1 MLLFPDKEDNASN
14 LHTPVS
20 SAQWQ
25 TPERDST
32 NLVQMKRLSIPNANL
47 LDGMS
52 LEDLLSS
59 GRDPLMSED
68 EAGETLLMAASKFG
82 RVKKGLKKPGHHI
95 VGPAKNPDCP
105 CEHCRYYFEQKT
117 PQKDVPGPSRG
128 RAHSLSHVDSV
139 SSISSASQYLRD
151 EESKEKSRKKSS
163 YRRTSPSC
171 DV

>member
-1 MLLFPDKEDNASN
+1 MLLFPDKEDSN
-14 LHTPVS
+14 LHTPT

-59 GRDPLMSED
+59 GRDPED
-68 EAGETLLMAASKFG
+68 ETAESLLMTASKFG

-105 CEHCRYYFEQKT
+105 CDNCRYYFEQKT
-117 PQKDVPGPSRG
+117 PHKDVPGPSRA
-128 RAHSLSHVDSV
+128 RAYSLTHVDSV
-139 SSISSASQYLRD
+139 SSISSASQYMRD
-151 EESKEKSRKKSS
+151 GRSEEKSQKKSS
-163 YRRTSPSC
+163 NRRTSPSY